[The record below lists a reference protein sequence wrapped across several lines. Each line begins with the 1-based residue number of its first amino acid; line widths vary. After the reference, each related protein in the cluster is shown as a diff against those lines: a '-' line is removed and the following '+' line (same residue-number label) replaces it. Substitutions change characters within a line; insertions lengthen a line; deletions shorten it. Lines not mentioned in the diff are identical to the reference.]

1 MFDKARRKSARSKE
15 REDLLWTSET
25 FAGLVR
31 PLSKQWPKVRDQVGP
46 VLQAG
51 GEKLGD
57 LYASVAQVVARQKE
71 AFEDRL
77 AERKARRQKSASAA
91 SDSTHADKPAG
102 AENATRPDGTRE

>member
-25 FAGLVR
+25 FAGLIR
-31 PLSKQWPKVRDQVGP
+31 PLSKQWPKVCEQVAP
-46 VLQAG
+46 ALQAG

-57 LYASVAQVVARQKE
+57 LYASVAQAVTKQKE

-77 AERKARRQKSASAA
+77 AERKARRKKTASAGGD
-91 SDSTHADKPAG
+91 SDRADKPAG
-102 AENATRPDGTRE
+102 TDSAPHPDASRK

>member
-1 MFDKARRKSARSKE
+1 MFDKARRRSARSKE

-31 PLSKQWPKVRDQVGP
+31 PLSKRWPKVRDQVGP

-57 LYASVAQVVARQKE
+57 LYASVAQVVATQKE

-77 AERKARRQKSASAA
+77 AERKARRQKSASTAN
-91 SDSTHADKPAG
+91 DSAHADQPAG
-102 AENATRPDGTRE
+102 AESAKHPGGARE

>member
-1 MFDKARRKSARSKE
+1 MFDKARRKSARPKD

-57 LYASVAQVVARQKE
+57 LYASVAQVVARRKE

-77 AERKARRQKSASAA
+77 AERKAHRQRSANAA
-91 SDSTHADKPAG
+91 SDSAHAHKPA
-102 AENATRPDGTRE
+102 ESESTTRPDGTRE